1 MDYIKTKGLGK
12 YYPSLGKL
20 INSMGNIMYYEHGR
34 LVENVRIAD
43 GADINVLNG
52 YEDMKFDNMS
62 GVVDVFRNL
71 KGDPE
76 LIRQYMA
83 PLFVAVKAREKIGQP
98 GIQISLTCSLSMNTR
113 FRQVTTTSAPR
124 SNALTG
130 RLKKS
135 IPARCAFPAAISL
148 ADDLFRRLSDARLP
162 SKSIAY
168 EAVTN
173 LSSEI
178 PPPLS
183 RLEIEVGLKSHDR
196 SLFIKNG

>member
-1 MDYIKTKGLGK
+1 MDLIEAQYDKTGRHGWDGADYKEWYQAYMDYIKTKGLGK

-83 PLFVAVKAREKIGQP
+83 PLFVAVKAREKIGQ
-98 GIQISLTCSLSMNTR
+98 
-113 FRQVTTTSAPR
+113 
-124 SNALTG
+124 TG
-130 RLKKS
+130 DTNL
-135 IPARCAFPAAISL
+135 F
-148 ADDLFRRLSDARLP
+148 DLFV
-162 SKSIAY
+162 IN
-168 EAVTN
+168 EHAVPTGN
-173 LSSEI
+173 YNVSAKVQCPDGKI
-178 PPPLS
+178 K
-183 RLEIEVGLKSHDR
+183 EVYTGKVRVSGGDKF
-196 SLFIKNG
+196 S